1 MESPQYQRLSLLVI
15 CDGGVD
21 DNDGDDVLDENNHSN
36 LNVRLAL

>member
-15 CDGGVD
+15 CDGVD